1 MILFGVECDG
11 GGGGKVEA
19 EGMSEGVVLIC
30 GVLGVGVRCIDSW
43 VVNVG
48 NM

>member
-1 MILFGVECDG
+1 
-11 GGGGKVEA
+11 
-19 EGMSEGVVLIC
+19 MSEGVVLIC

-48 NM
+48 NMW